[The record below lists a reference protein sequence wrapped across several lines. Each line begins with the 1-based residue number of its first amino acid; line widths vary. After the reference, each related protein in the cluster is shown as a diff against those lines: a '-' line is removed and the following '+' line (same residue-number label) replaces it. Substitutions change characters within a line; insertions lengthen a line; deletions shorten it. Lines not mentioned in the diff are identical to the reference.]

1 MKPEKEI
8 LMKDTFML
16 VPLLWVTVFLAYL
29 LLGEHNKLL
38 LCMACCVICVFMLL
52 HQGLHPRIITEGF
65 DVAKTKALEVLDEI
79 IGSAINHFSRRAS
92 KFEILVNVP
101 DEIILI
107 LTLFRSKEILI

>member
-79 IGSAINHFSRRAS
+79 KVQKEMKR
-92 KFEILVNVP
+92 EILLDVARTSLQTKVHAELA
-101 DEIILI
+101 DI
-107 LTLFRSKEILI
+107 LTEVCD